1 MRKTEE
7 EMKFYRYDI
16 YRSGSL
22 NAFDEVIYK
31 TTIQLTK
38 YRMVKET
45 PKGYWIDITGWNK
58 TYWVSKTGRKR
69 HAYPTKEEAMNSFV
83 IRTKRRRA
91 ILQSHLNS
99 CNEALE
105 LVNTIEK

>member
-1 MRKTEE
+1 
-7 EMKFYRYDI
+7 MKFYRYDI
-16 YRSGSL
+16 HRSGSL
-22 NAFDEVIYK
+22 NEFDEVIYK
-31 TTIQLTK
+31 TTIQLTE

-45 PKGYWIDITGWNK
+45 PKGYWIDVKGRDK
-58 TYWVSKTGRKR
+58 VYWVSKTARKR
-69 HAYPTKEEAMNSFV
+69 QAYPTKEEAMVSFV
-83 IRTKRRRA
+83 IRTRRRRA